1 MLIEQLTE
9 ELKVLFAGILGNQ
22 REVDAQQFENEIK
35 RLRFLR
41 LRLVWCHAT
50 DCCKT
55 LSKLFT
61 NCLIWAIKEPREH
74 KLVSD
79 NFCIK
84 RLNKFVEKRT
94 TVQ

>member
-9 ELKVLFAGILGNQ
+9 ELKVLFARILGNQ

-41 LRLVWCHAT
+41 LRLVWCSST
-50 DCCKT
+50 DRCKT
-55 LSKLFT
+55 LSELFT
-61 NCLIWAIKEPREH
+61 DCLISAIKEPREH
-74 KLVSD
+74 KLVGVD
-79 NFCIK
+79 VCIN
-84 RLNKFVEKRT
+84 RLDKLVEKST